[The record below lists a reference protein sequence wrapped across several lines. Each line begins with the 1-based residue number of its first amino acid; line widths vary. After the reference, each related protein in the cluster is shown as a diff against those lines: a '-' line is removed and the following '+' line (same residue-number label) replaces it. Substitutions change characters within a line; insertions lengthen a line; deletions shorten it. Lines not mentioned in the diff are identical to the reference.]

1 MGKFL
6 VRITIIGVALYFM
19 LAYYMAQFHGVD
31 ILCNSYTL
39 MFEACVVTYS
49 FSEGRYHCRF
59 AKWTMLSIFASDIIS
74 HLDYYYNFISVGIY
88 NYLLSFILFAGF
100 GTSCCLAIRHFYKV
114 IQLNK
119 KINAH
124 NRRNTRTH

>member
-19 LAYYMAQFHGVD
+19 LAYYMAQFHRVD
-31 ILCNSYTL
+31 ILYNSYTL
-39 MFEACVVTYS
+39 MFELCVVAYS
-49 FSEGRYHCRF
+49 FSEGIYHCRF
-59 AKWTMLSIFASDIIS
+59 AKWTMLSIFTSDIIS

-100 GTSCCLAIRHFYKV
+100 GTSCCLAIRHFYRV
-114 IQLNK
+114 IKLNK
-119 KINAH
+119 RKNA
-124 NRRNTRTH
+124 NNARNTR

>member
-31 ILCNSYTL
+31 ILYNSYTL
-39 MFEACVVTYS
+39 MFELCVVAYS
-49 FSEGRYHCRF
+49 FSEGKYHCRF
-59 AKWTMLSIFASDIIS
+59 AKWTMLSIFTSDIIS

-100 GTSCCLAIRHFYKV
+100 GTSITLAIRHFYRV
-114 IQLNK
+114 IKLNRRK
-119 KINAH
+119 NA
-124 NRRNTRTH
+124 NNARNTR